1 MGQPPLLAVE
11 KCNSSCSWD
20 GSRLLSASLL
30 LPSAAWDESRLPS
43 AAWGESRLPS
53 AALGGS
59 GGSAVRERG
68 EEKRGK
74 KE

>member
-1 MGQPPLLAVE
+1 MGQPPLLEVE

-20 GSRLLSASLL
+20 GSRLLSA
-30 LPSAAWDESRLPS
+30 AWGELRLPS
-43 AAWGESRLPS
+43 AAWGESRLSS

-68 EEKRGK
+68 EKKRG
-74 KE
+74 

>member
-20 GSRLLSASLL
+20 GSQLLSA
-30 LPSAAWDESRLPS
+30 AWGESRLPS

-53 AALGGS
+53 VALGGS